1 MIQPVKFITGPFAG
15 AIFLLRGLSMLRRK
29 ELRLFLFGP
38 LFINLALYSLAA
50 WLGVHYFAM
59 ALDWLIPSSLHWLN
73 WLLWPIFALLLTGF
87 AFFTFTLVANLIA
100 SPLYGPL
107 SEKVLQLV
115 GVEINPGGAGE
126 RIGSTIVA
134 DLASGLRRLRYFAL
148 RALPLLLA
156 TAIPGV
162 NLIAGFL
169 WILFGAWSLS
179 LEYMAYPLEAQGMRF
194 PEQRELAKSSRM
206 VALGFGAAIM
216 FGLGIPVLNIFIPP
230 AAVIGATL
238 YIAQRSQ
245 KQVEQ

>member
-1 MIQPVKFITGPFAG
+1 MTQPVKFITAPLVG
-15 AIFLLRGLSMLRRK
+15 ATFLLRGLTMLRRP
-29 ELRLFLFGP
+29 ELRFFLLGP
-38 LFINLALYSLAA
+38 LLINLALYALAA
-50 WLGVHYFAM
+50 WLGVHYFSM
-59 ALDWLIPSSLHWLN
+59 ALDWLIPDSLHWLN
-73 WLLWPIFALLLTGF
+73 WLLWPLFAVLLAGF
-87 AFFTFTLVANLIA
+87 TLFTFTLVANLIA

-107 SEKVLQLV
+107 SEKVLSLV
-115 GVEINPGGAGE
+115 SVAPANGTDQARV
-126 RIGSTIVA
+126 SMTIVA
-134 DLASGLRRLRYFAL
+134 DLASSLRRLRYFAF

-179 LEYMAYPLEAQGMRF
+179 LEFLAYPLEAEGMGF

-206 VALGFGAAIM
+206 EALGFGAAIM

-238 YIAQRSQ
+238 YIAQRRKETS
-245 KQVEQ
+245 